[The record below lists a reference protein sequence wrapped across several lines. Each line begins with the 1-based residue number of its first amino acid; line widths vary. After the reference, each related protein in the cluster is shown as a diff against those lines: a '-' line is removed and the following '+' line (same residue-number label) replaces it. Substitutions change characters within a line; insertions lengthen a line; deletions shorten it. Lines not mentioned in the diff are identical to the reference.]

1 MPPPLTLSLGSLL
14 YGKELT
20 FLGWPERGS
29 KRAAILPMPGAP
41 GDTQEGEKC

>member
-1 MPPPLTLSLGSLL
+1 VPPPLTLSLGSLL

-20 FLGWPERGS
+20 FLSWPERGS
-29 KRAAILPMPGAP
+29 KYAAILSMPEAP